1 MKLFFAA
8 FSLWVVSLRY
18 VPGGN
23 MALLVL
29 VLLFGLR
36 ALWLLSPSEQEMR
49 RERGVTPYD
58 WENAR

>member
-1 MKLFFAA
+1 MKLFLAA
-8 FSLWVVSLRY
+8 WSLWVVSLWH

-23 MALLVL
+23 MALLAVTL
-29 VLLFGLR
+29 VLAVR
-36 ALWLLSPSEQEMR
+36 ALWLLFPSEQEMR